1 MTTEATAETRNG
13 LVTGGVLLVG
23 SVPLRSADEVFQLA
37 ATELGDRVD
46 RIPDGETGPR
56 SDWIVWQ
63 YPVLSSRPEF
73 EVCPPGADS
82 HRALPRLRV
91 SDDESIDTLRFEQLG
106 YAQAAT
112 SSYRIFARRKR
123 DGLIPSQCRFQVS
136 LPTPL
141 APIAAFVAPEDQARI
156 EPLYEAAMLAEL
168 ATIFDSIPHDQLAV
182 QWDTNFEFA
191 MLDGVMPT
199 WFDDPRSS
207 IVERLVRLGRSVP
220 GDVQLGYHFCH
231 GHERHHT
238 ERPLNAQP
246 LVEIA
251 NALTLSLGRSL
262 DWIHLPVQG
271 DHVDVR
277 FFETLGQLQL
287 RPETQLFLGVLHL
300 EDGVAGAKARIVAA
314 QRFVHDFGAATDC
327 GWGRHR
333 SQDVAALVELHRAV
347 SAPLDGRH
355 AAASFAWP
363 PGWDRVPDETWTQEP
378 VDDFG
383 TAYDNVDRHGW
394 YRNLDPTVEELAHLL
409 SDGDIMID
417 YSGGTGILLD
427 RLKLRMFDSQVG
439 AIIVDSSPKF
449 LRVAVEK
456 FRDDPKVGFRLLR
469 FLKDEKRLERL
480 EDVLG
485 PEMLGRGV
493 DLIASTNAVH
503 LYPDLP
509 DTVASWLR
517 ALRPDGH
524 VLINSGNIRN
534 PRARRSEWILDETV
548 WVVGEI
554 AEGLVRTDPAYAQ
567 YAADLDNPE
576 RMKAHAAYRDKVFL
590 LPRPLD
596 FYLETLE
603 LGGLKV
609 ESVREASVQAG
620 VQDWYEF
627 LCAYNDAVLGWVGG
641 TDKVDGAKPSE
652 QAVADRLAL
661 MRHAMDVLFHGRP
674 TFQACWTYITCVNGR

>member
-123 DGLIPSQCRFQVS
+123 DGLIPSHCRFQVS

-199 WFDDPRSS
+199 WFADPRSS

-238 ERPLNAQP
+238 RAATTRAAARRDRERAVAEPRPLARLDP
-246 LVEIA
+246 PPRA
-251 NALTLSLGRSL
+251 GRPRRRALLRDARAAAAASR
-262 DWIHLPVQG
+262 DAALP
-271 DHVDVR
+271 R
-277 FFETLGQLQL
+277 CA
-287 RPETQLFLGVLHL
+287 PP
-300 EDGVAGAKARIVAA
+300 EDGVAGAEARIVAA
-314 QRFVHDFGAATDC
+314 QRFVHDFGVATDC

-333 SQDVAALVELHRAV
+333 SQDVAALVELHRRVERA
-347 SAPLDGRH
+347 AGR
-355 AAASFAWP
+355 P
-363 PGWDRVPDETWTQEP
+363 PR
-378 VDDFG
+378 
-383 TAYDNVDRHGW
+383 
-394 YRNLDPTVEELAHLL
+394 
-409 SDGDIMID
+409 
-417 YSGGTGILLD
+417 GG
-427 RLKLRMFDSQVG
+427 V
-439 AIIVDSSPKF
+439 V
-449 LRVAVEK
+449 RVAS
-456 FRDDPKVGFRLLR
+456 RL
-469 FLKDEKRLERL
+469 
-480 EDVLG
+480 G
-485 PEMLGRGV
+485 
-493 DLIASTNAVH
+493 
-503 LYPDLP
+503 
-509 DTVASWLR
+509 
-517 ALRPDGH
+517 
-524 VLINSGNIRN
+524 
-534 PRARRSEWILDETV
+534 PRARRDVDARARRRLRHGVRQRRSPRLVPQPRSDR
-548 WVVGEI
+548 GGARSP
-554 AEGLVRTDPAYAQ
+554 AERRRHHDRLLGRHRHLARPAEAADVRHPGRRDHRRQLAQVPARRGREVPRRPEGRVPAAALPEGREAARNGSKRCSVRRCSAAASTSSPRRTPCTSIPTSPTPSRHGSGRSAPTGTSSSTQ
-567 YAADLDNPE
+567 GTSATRARAAASGSSTRRCGSSARSPKASSAPIRRTPRTRADLDNPE
-576 RMKAHAAYRDKVFL
+576 RMKAHAAYRDRVLPAAATARL
-590 LPRPLD
+590 LPR
-596 FYLETLE
+596 
-603 LGGLKV
+603 
-609 ESVREASVQAG
+609 
-620 VQDWYEF
+620 
-627 LCAYNDAVLGWVGG
+627 DAR
-641 TDKVDGAKPSE
+641 ARR
-652 QAVADRLAL
+652 A
-661 MRHAMDVLFHGRP
+661 
-674 TFQACWTYITCVNGR
+674 